1 MVTWCF
7 KGPEKVIFWF
17 VLLFCRLL
25 QRGLGELVSV
35 MECDLSCS
43 INTLMRCVNHGST
56 RGLARRFKGS
66 EGMRSEGVYMRL
78 VDKNKGM

>member
-25 QRGLGELVSV
+25 QRVLGELVSV

-43 INTLMRCVNHGST
+43 INTLHEMCESR
-56 RGLARRFKGS
+56 LY
-66 EGMRSEGVYMRL
+66 EGIGKEI
-78 VDKNKGM
+78 